1 MCLRNLI
8 KHSESVNKWVTAVIQ
23 GKLLMPGSP
32 RATNLSRDTLSTT
45 CRTAKV
51 AHADNVSAEVFGID
65 KGFVIIAKHTVRRNA
80 RQ

>member
-1 MCLRNLI
+1 
-8 KHSESVNKWVTAVIQ
+8 
-23 GKLLMPGSP
+23 MPGSP